1 MRISDWSSDVCS
13 SDLLAVE
20 CSAPGTIAV
29 FIGIQRTL
37 GHTNNGYYDA
47 QRRDRTHRNPVRP
60 TLVGGQIV
68 GRAGQD
74 VAVSGNK
81 DGLVDNDIMT
91 SRPAQPGHMPGVFD
105 PEIDFRDYQQNGG
118 LDLLD
123 LGSQPG
129 PVSLAHSTGIRP
141 EERRVGKEWD
151 G

>member
-37 GHTNNGYYDA
+37 GHTNNGYHDA

-91 SRPAQPGHMPGVFD
+91 SRPAQPGPMPGVFD
-105 PEIDFRDYQQNGG
+105 PEIDFRDYPDRKRLAQGKCVSVLVDLGGG
-118 LDLLD
+118 L
-123 LGSQPG
+123 
-129 PVSLAHSTGIRP
+129 I
-141 EERRVGKEWD
+141 
-151 G
+151 

>member
-13 SDLLAVE
+13 SDL
-20 CSAPGTIAV
+20 
-29 FIGIQRTL
+29 
-37 GHTNNGYYDA
+37 TNNGYHDA

-123 LGSQPG
+123 LRSEEHTSELQ
-129 PVSLAHSTGIRP
+129 SLMRI
-141 EERRVGKEWD
+141 
-151 G
+151 